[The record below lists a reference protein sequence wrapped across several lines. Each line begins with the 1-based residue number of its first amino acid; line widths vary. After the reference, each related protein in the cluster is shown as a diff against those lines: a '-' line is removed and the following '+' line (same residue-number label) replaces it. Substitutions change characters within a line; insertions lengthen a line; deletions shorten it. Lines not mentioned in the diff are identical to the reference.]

1 MTDCPDTFAEL
12 DELWAGTWAPTEPS
26 PTIHP
31 SRMLPRIIRVI
42 GSPWEAHEH
51 DDGTW
56 SFLAHGETIWGPM
69 TGTVD
74 DAFKLLLQV
83 HRDPSPRA
91 ETQGR
96 PVPDCDPLAPARG
109 ICLALLISAPIWFAG
124 AYIVGRLTGWWL

>member
-1 MTDCPDTFAEL
+1 MTGDLYYHDFEEQT
-12 DELWAGTWAPTEPS
+12 AGTWAPAEPS

-31 SRMLPRIIRVI
+31 SRMLPRTIRVI

-56 SFLAHGETIWGPM
+56 SFAAHGETIWGPM
-69 TGTVD
+69 TGD
-74 DAFKLLLQV
+74 AEDAFKLLLQV

-109 ICLALLISAPIWFAG
+109 IILACAVMACVYAGVFAVLRWRG
-124 AYIVGRLTGWWL
+124 VL